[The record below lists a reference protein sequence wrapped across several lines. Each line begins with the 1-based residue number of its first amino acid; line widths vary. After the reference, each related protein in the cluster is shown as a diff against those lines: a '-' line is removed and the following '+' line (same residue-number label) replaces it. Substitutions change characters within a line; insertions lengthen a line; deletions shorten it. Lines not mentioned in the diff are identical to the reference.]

1 MKINYKDISL
11 MEIDRLSF
19 LHIGTYD
26 LVCDGDRKV
35 IVLEKIGED
44 NE

>member
-1 MKINYKDISL
+1 MEINYKDISL
-11 MEIDRLSF
+11 TEIDRLSF
-19 LHIGTYD
+19 LHIEAYE

-35 IVLEKIGED
+35 IVLEKNGED